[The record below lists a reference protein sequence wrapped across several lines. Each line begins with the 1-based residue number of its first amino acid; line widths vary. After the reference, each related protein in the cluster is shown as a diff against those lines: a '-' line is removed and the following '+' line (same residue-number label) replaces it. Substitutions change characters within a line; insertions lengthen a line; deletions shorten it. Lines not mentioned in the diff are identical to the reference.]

1 MFLKAYLGV
10 RKTFDKT
17 AILETMM
24 TDTPSE
30 GMYLLDV
37 EVSLAVPAEQIDG
50 KNLLIRKLRI
60 ELLLNLW
67 QWKRREDLWTSQIY
81 IYKPIS
87 INFFSLGKKKKKMSG
102 FILLIY

>member
-1 MFLKAYLGV
+1 
-10 RKTFDKT
+10 
-17 AILETMM
+17 
-24 TDTPSE
+24 
-30 GMYLLDV
+30 MYLIDV

-60 ELLLNLW
+60 GIVTEFW

-87 INFFSLGKKKKKMSG
+87 INFFSLGIIIRKMVVL
-102 FILLIY
+102 FF